1 MNITGTI
8 ELYCTSKSWMVDF
21 TRATNATALIDAF
34 SGCALI
40 PLPYTPA
47 MPGPAVRS
55 AVRAAYPFAQVI
67 IREDSRF

>member
-8 ELYCTSKSWMVDF
+8 ELYYTPQSWMADF
-21 TRATNATALIDAF
+21 DRASNRSTLMAAF
-34 SGCALI
+34 KSHIL

-55 AVRAAYPFAQVI
+55 AVASTYPFAQVI
-67 IREDSRF
+67 IRESENF